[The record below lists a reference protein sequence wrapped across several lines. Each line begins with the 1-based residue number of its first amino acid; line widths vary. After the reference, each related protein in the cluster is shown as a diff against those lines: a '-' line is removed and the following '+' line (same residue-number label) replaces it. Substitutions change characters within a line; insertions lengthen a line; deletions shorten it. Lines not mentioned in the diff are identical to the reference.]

1 VSAAETKELRVVDN
15 RVFLLGLDDLYRSA
29 MKRNEG
35 LELLRCAREVAW
47 SLHVKPADVPVEGYY
62 AEDARLTEY
71 FRLVRALQGEPNSR
85 VAAVEGLPA
94 YQRLYAVTSSRLFGF
109 PRNEDKLL
117 PVGHDA
123 FSDALQKLAPHWTI
137 PTLTA
142 AAEEAAGAMDDY
154 SLVGLAA
161 RAEDPVVLAA
171 LRESV
176 VLYAETM
183 FAGMSVQPP
192 IFEWRVDAELA
203 DQANRFIH
211 AFHALFPQGAR
222 LPAATAE
229 NAGAFSGGFNV
240 KKIVGRCV
248 RVGYDDTRNPVMHYH
263 WGITQSQEGLEVEEF
278 WAPEIWTTERYRRD
292 RAYHTPGGD
301 ARLPGLDGLHDL
313 NL

>member
-71 FRLVRALQGEPNSR
+71 FRLVRALQEEPNSR

-109 PRNEDKLL
+109 PRNENKLL

-203 DQANRFIH
+203 DQADRFIH

-278 WAPEIWTTERYRRD
+278 WAPEIWTTERYRRE
-292 RAYHTPGGD
+292 RAYNTPGGD
-301 ARLPGLDGLHDL
+301 ACLPGLDGLQDL